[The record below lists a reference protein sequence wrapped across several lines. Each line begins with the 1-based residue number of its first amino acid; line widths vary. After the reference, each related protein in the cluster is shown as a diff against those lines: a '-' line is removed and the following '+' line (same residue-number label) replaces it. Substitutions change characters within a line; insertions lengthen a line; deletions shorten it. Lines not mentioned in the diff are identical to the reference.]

1 MNMKK
6 KLVTIFA
13 VMSMVL
19 WICCI
24 SYNSVYAQESIE
36 AETEST
42 MAEQQAESSSEAS
55 DTPDSVAIPES
66 VVIPESQSVVITESE
81 SIVTPESESVTVP
94 ESQLVPESDPVS
106 ETMESQAGE
115 SEETV
120 VLPPTE
126 ETTGETEEAAVYSA
140 FESTGADGKIGAFVE
155 RLYVLVLDREPDVP
169 GFEAWCNQLKNGNNT
184 GADIIYG
191 FLWSDEFIQRNFS
204 DDEFVTV
211 LYRSIL
217 GREPDGE
224 GKADWLGL
232 LNEGFSRLMVCS
244 QFVASQEFNDLCA
257 ESGIK
262 TGNIPLTNIVDQNQ
276 QIARFVNRLYELVLG
291 RRSDRTGLEDWTRVL
306 AQQNQTAAH
315 VVEGFVKSPEF
326 LEKNLSNEEY
336 VRVLYRT
343 LLDREADEVGLSEW
357 VELLNQGYPKDHI
370 LKGFVESDEFTKL
383 CAEYGIVRGTI
394 DASERVYQNPS
405 RYYQI
410 SNASVNLGSADYNLS
425 YGYMGLKVAKVIQ
438 KLGVNGGRYQG
449 MNTAARYTYT
459 VQEKVQVFQRKN
471 GLPVT
476 GVVDLKTWLAMGLSE
491 NEWYTLGAYASPNE
505 ITPISTRSDCIE
517 TMISRAYDYMGTP
530 YVVGASGAPGQGV
543 DCSGLV
549 MQALYAA
556 GLDVSP
562 IDPIRHS
569 HPGYE
574 YESANMW
581 ASSKFMHV
589 SYSQRQRGDLIF
601 YSNAS
606 GNVIH
611 VAIYLGNNQVIES
624 WCEPYNR
631 VIVSPVITS
640 FHGRVKGVA
649 RPFV

>member
-1 MNMKK
+1 MKMKK
-6 KLVTIFA
+6 KLITVFA
-13 VMSMVL
+13 AISVVL
-19 WICCI
+19 WICGAF
-24 SYNSVYAQESIE
+24 YGRVYAQEFTES
-36 AETEST
+36 ETEST
-42 MAEQQAESSSEAS
+42 VTEQQAQSLSESSGIS
-55 DTPDSVAIPES
+55 D
-66 VVIPESQSVVITESE
+66 SE
-81 SIVTPESESVTVP
+81 SSIIPESESAAMPESETVTTPETEFVP
-94 ESQLVPESDPVS
+94 ESETVS
-106 ETMESQAGE
+106 ETMESQTGE
-115 SEETV
+115 SEDIV

-140 FESTGADGKIGAFVE
+140 FESTGADGKIGVFVE
-155 RLYVLVLDREPDVP
+155 RLYVLILDREPDAP
-169 GFEAWCNQLKNGNNT
+169 GFEAWCNQLKSGNNT
-184 GADIIYG
+184 GAELIYG
-191 FLWSDEFIQRNFS
+191 FVWSDEFKNRNFS
-204 DDEFVTV
+204 DDEYVTI
-211 LYRSIL
+211 LYRAIL
-217 GREPDGE
+217 GREPDAE
-224 GKADWLGL
+224 GKADWLGI

-244 QFVASQEFNDLCA
+244 QFVDSQEFKNMCA
-257 ESGIK
+257 ESGIVA
-262 TGNIPLTNIVDQNQ
+262 GHIPLTNIVDKNQ

-291 RRSDRTGLEDWTRVL
+291 RKSDRTGLEDWTRVL
-306 AQQNQTAAH
+306 AEQNQTAAH

-326 LEKNLSNEEY
+326 LEKNLSNEAY
-336 VRVLYRT
+336 VNVLYRT
-343 LLDREADEVGLSEW
+343 LLDREADAVGLSEW

-383 CAEYGIVRGTI
+383 CAQYGIVRGTI
-394 DASERVYQNPS
+394 DAADRVYQNPAQ
-405 RYYQI
+405 YYQI
-410 SNASVNLGSADYNLS
+410 SNSSVNLGKADYNLS

-449 MNTAARYTYT
+449 MNTAARYTYS
-459 VQEKVQVFQRKN
+459 VQEKVQIFQRKN
-471 GLPVT
+471 GLPIT
-476 GVVDLKTWLAMGLSE
+476 GVVDLNTWLAMGLSE
-491 NEWYTLGAYASPNE
+491 SDWYNLGAYASPNE

-517 TMISRAYDYMGTP
+517 TMIGRAYDYMGTP

-549 MQALYAA
+549 MQALFAA

-562 IDPIRHS
+562 INPVRHS
-569 HPGYE
+569 YPGYE

-589 SYSQRQRGDLIF
+589 PYSQRQRGDLIF
-601 YSNAS
+601 YSNSS
-606 GNVIH
+606 GRVIH

>member
-1 MNMKK
+1 MKMKK
-6 KLVTIFA
+6 KLITVFA
-13 VMSMVL
+13 AISVVL
-19 WICCI
+19 WICGAF
-24 SYNSVYAQESIE
+24 YGRVYAQEFTES
-36 AETEST
+36 ETEST
-42 MAEQQAESSSEAS
+42 VTEQQAQSLSESSGIS
-55 DTPDSVAIPES
+55 D
-66 VVIPESQSVVITESE
+66 SE
-81 SIVTPESESVTVP
+81 SSIIPESESAAMPESETVTTPETEFVP
-94 ESQLVPESDPVS
+94 ESETVS
-106 ETMESQAGE
+106 ETMESQTGE
-115 SEETV
+115 SEDIV

-140 FESTGADGKIGAFVE
+140 FESTGADGKIGVFVE
-155 RLYVLVLDREPDVP
+155 RLYVLILDREPDAP
-169 GFEAWCNQLKNGNNT
+169 GFEAWCNQLKSGNNT
-184 GADIIYG
+184 GAELIYG
-191 FLWSDEFIQRNFS
+191 FVWSDEFKNRNFS
-204 DDEFVTV
+204 DDEYVTI
-211 LYRSIL
+211 LYRAIL
-217 GREPDGE
+217 GREPDAE
-224 GKADWLGL
+224 GKADWLGI

-244 QFVASQEFNDLCA
+244 QFVDSQEFKNMCA
-257 ESGIK
+257 ESGIVA
-262 TGNIPLTNIVDQNQ
+262 GHIPLMNIVDKNQ

-291 RRSDRTGLEDWTRVL
+291 RKSDRTGLEDWTRVL
-306 AQQNQTAAH
+306 AEQNQTAAH

-326 LEKNLSNEEY
+326 LEKNLSNEAY
-336 VRVLYRT
+336 VNVLYRT
-343 LLDREADEVGLSEW
+343 LLDREADAVGLSEW

-383 CAEYGIVRGTI
+383 CAQYGIVRGTI
-394 DASERVYQNPS
+394 DAADRVYQNPAQ
-405 RYYQI
+405 YYQI
-410 SNASVNLGSADYNLS
+410 SNSSVNLGKADYNLS

-449 MNTAARYTYT
+449 MNTAARYTYS
-459 VQEKVQVFQRKN
+459 VQEKVQIFQRKN
-471 GLPVT
+471 GLPIT
-476 GVVDLKTWLAMGLSE
+476 GVVDLNTWLAMGLSE
-491 NEWYTLGAYASPNE
+491 SDWYNLGAYASPNE

-517 TMISRAYDYMGTP
+517 TMIGRAYDYMGTP

-549 MQALYAA
+549 MQALFAA

-562 IDPIRHS
+562 INPVRHS
-569 HPGYE
+569 YPGYE

-589 SYSQRQRGDLIF
+589 PYSQRQRGDLIF
-601 YSNAS
+601 YSNSS
-606 GNVIH
+606 GRVIH